1 MRDDWFLENTYVWST
16 ATSCGG
22 KLEKCCTFQK
32 FEFFGRISVTHN
44 QTTWSFSE
52 MAVWGVGGGLPVDES
67 TGNKCVTSWLAAHW
81 PVMALP
87 PCLRLLNLVVSLCL
101 TATAGDLIVSDLCC
115 YITMIWF
122 PKDKVHM
129 VQTRQVIYH
138 VMFVLKTQLEKKV
151 SKCRFSFKY
160 HTTHTSFSCTFAASS
175 P

>member
-22 KLEKCCTFQK
+22 KLEKWCAFQK

-81 PVMALP
+81 P
-87 PCLRLLNLVVSLCL
+87 
-101 TATAGDLIVSDLCC
+101 GDLIISDYIC

-129 VQTRQVIYH
+129 VQTRQAIYH
-138 VMFVLKTQLEKKV
+138 VMFVLKTQLEKEV

-160 HTTHTSFSCTFAASS
+160 HKPIHHLSCTFAASS